1 MSGPVSY
8 YPIVRQLVAAKKMD
22 VVDSARFM
30 ALASVAAAD
39 AFIAVFDAKCPSG
52 RKLSPVNL
60 L

>member
-1 MSGPVSY
+1 
-8 YPIVRQLVAAKKMD
+8 MD